1 MHEKL
6 RKEEKELTENFN
18 IEITKT
24 KEKLENYLS
33 LTNNGIKMSEKIN
46 KINKKFVK
54 EEYDKKSILKKLSLV
69 SNINKFKKKMEN
81 LFNEQMKSL
90 KFTFSEEERIIK
102 YEKFSLNGFPLPE
115 SIILTNSKKKYEFVE
130 KLLNWSGYK
139 SMELLFRG
147 TRDGMNCQNFHKKC
161 DNNGQTITLIQ
172 NNLDNIFGGYASIPW
187 TSHEGKYFSA
197 PDSFIFTLTNI
208 YNTEPT
214 KFPNKNDGKEVCH
227 NKNYGPLFGEDC
239 DIYISSDFINGE
251 TKSTFPSSYQDVL
264 GKGKSI
270 FTGNTNNNNGNFK
283 IKEIEV
289 FKLFK

>member
-6 RKEEKELTENFN
+6 RKEEKDLTENFN

-69 SNINKFKKKMEN
+69 SNINKFKKKMKN

-102 YEKFSLNGFPLPE
+102 YEKFSLNGFRLPE

-161 DNNGQTITLIQ
+161 DNNGQT
-172 NNLDNIFGGYASIPW
+172 
-187 TSHEGKYFSA
+187 
-197 PDSFIFTLTNI
+197 
-208 YNTEPT
+208 
-214 KFPNKNDGKEVCH
+214 V
-227 NKNYGPLFGEDC
+227 
-239 DIYISSDFINGE
+239 
-251 TKSTFPSSYQDVL
+251 
-264 GKGKSI
+264 
-270 FTGNTNNNNGNFK
+270 
-283 IKEIEV
+283 
-289 FKLFK
+289 